1 MSSGDA
7 EAAAT
12 PGRSHRSTLKAWTR
26 ALELTA
32 PIAGHPHRIFPVVI
46 EELAD
51 RFGDAPALLSDRECL
66 TYQALAERSNRYTRW
81 ALAQGLAKGDA
92 VGLFMPNR
100 PEYMAIWL
108 GITRAGGIV
117 ALLNTN
123 LAGPSLAHCV
133 NIVAP
138 KHLIVAAELMDQL
151 TAAMSE
157 LEGEA
162 KIWVHGAGCDEF
174 PRIDH
179 DIE

>member
-12 PGRSHRSTLKAWTR
+12 PGQSHRSTLKAWTR

-100 PEYMAIWL
+100 PDYMAIWL
-108 GITRAGGIV
+108 GITRVGGVV

-123 LAGPSLAHCV
+123 LTGPSLAHCI
-133 NIVAP
+133 NLVAP
-138 KHLIVAAELMDQL
+138 KHVIVATELIDPL
-151 TAAMSE
+151 TAALQDLAGAAS
-157 LEGEA
+157 
-162 KIWVHGAGCDEF
+162 IWTHGAAGGEF
-174 PRIDH
+174 PRIDR
-179 DIE
+179 D